1 MRAYEILK
9 ETVSLA
15 EGGNAVP
22 DVGTIHIDEIEPTLK
37 KLADMLK
44 MPEVMDQTL
53 GSVGKAEYSGDID
66 IVVNLDSDALK
77 ELSNDLRGVL
87 GNQNVKGVAGNIAFA
102 FPIENYDESKQGRQ
116 PRTGKV
122 QIDLIP
128 GDPSWL
134 KTFYHSAG
142 DESKLKGV
150 HRNLALHAVAA
161 NIDTQKSEETDQ
173 WDRPLESVRW
183 MWGQKNGLV
192 RVRKYARKNE
202 RTGEWVKKQ
211 EQELLSKPIKDPAKI
226 AEVMFKGKAGPEA
239 LNSVETVI
247 DAVKKAY
254 SKKEQEQIFADIVK
268 TFKTQASEEE
278 LRAFTMP
285 KELKQY
291 L

>member
-1 MRAYEILK
+1 MRAHEILTRK
-9 ETVSLA
+9 TIM

-22 DVGTIHIDEIEPTLK
+22 GVGTIHIDEINPTLN

-44 MPEVMDQTL
+44 MPEVVDNTL

-66 IVVNLDSDALK
+66 IVINADSDTMK
-77 ELSNDLRGVL
+77 ELAGDLRGKL
-87 GNQNVKGVAGNIAFA
+87 GSENVASSAGNISFA
-102 FPIENYDESKQGRQ
+102 FPIENYNEEMQGRQ

-128 GDPSWL
+128 GETEWL

-161 NIDTQKSEETDQ
+161 NIDTQNSEELDQ
-173 WDRPLESVRW
+173 WDRPLESTRW
-183 MWGQKNGLV
+183 MWGQKNGLI
-192 RVRKYARKNE
+192 RVRKYSRKNE
-202 RTGEWVKKQ
+202 RTGQWVKKK

-226 AEVMFKGKAGPEA
+226 AEIMFKGKAGPEA
-239 LNSVETVI
+239 LNSVETII

-254 SKKEQEQIFADIVK
+254 KKKEQDQIFSDMVK
-268 TFKTQASEEE
+268 TFKTQSSDEE
-278 LRAFTMP
+278 LAAFKMP
-285 KELKQY
+285 KELKPY
-291 L
+291 I